1 MPRPLFHLF
10 SFYGDVVRVKILPH
24 KVTVA
29 LVEFETATMACIARN
44 NLDQIEAMGKKL
56 VVSFS
61 RYGNIKKPD
70 NAADGLTEDYTG
82 AEYKQMHRFSRDDLM
97 SVNLKRICK
106 PTSCLHVNN
115 MTQGCTP
122 DQVKATFVNFGLRVL
137 DMVAIKKMKERNK
150 DNAPSTPSRA
160 IIFLQ
165 FKNQADAIIGLA
177 LANGSGSSSDIPA
190 GLRVSFTETSVAAE
204 RAKCEA
210 STVKAS
216 LRMEV
221 AANNQPL

>member
-1 MPRPLFHLF
+1 MPRPYVSDTIPIVEYENEREPSYYHYITTTKESSHQCEAAVEQLSDYQSLVQF
-10 SFYGDVVRVKILPH
+10 SLLLCTTQQVLP
-24 KVTVA
+24 
-29 LVEFETATMACIARN
+29 
-44 NLDQIEAMGKKL
+44 
-56 VVSFS
+56 
-61 RYGNIKKPD
+61 
-70 NAADGLTEDYTG
+70 
-82 AEYKQMHRFSRDDLM
+82 
-97 SVNLKRICK
+97 
-106 PTSCLHVNN
+106 
-115 MTQGCTP
+115 
-122 DQVKATFVNFGLRVL
+122 
-137 DMVAIKKMKERNK
+137 IKKMKERNK

-210 STVKAS
+210 SNVKPS
-216 LRMEV
+216 MRMEV